1 MTTVGSKISL
11 TGIDHVV
18 LHVKDLERSRRFY
31 MDLLGMKVNH
41 ESSWQSFLYLGSDAT
56 QMVALFEIKEGEFEG
71 PRDMNHM
78 AMVANQGSY
87 ESIKAELEHG
97 RRAGVGPSRRPQ
109 LHLLQRPRRPPA
121 ADNLPRRAHG
131 RPLVRMTRPTV
142 PCASERDQKS
152 TVGEPF
158 EDDDR
163 CLRHGYCL
171 LGTPRYVI
179 ERNEIR

>member
-41 ESSWQSFLYLGSDAT
+41 ESSWQSFLYLGSEAS

-78 AMVANQGSY
+78 AMVANQGTY
-87 ESIKAELEHG
+87 ESIKEELE
-97 RRAGVGPSRRPQ
+97 RAGVQVS
-109 LHLLQRPRRPPA
+109 
-121 ADNLPRRAHG
+121 G
-131 RPLVRMTRPTV
+131 RPGDPNCIYFNDPDGHRLQILYP
-142 PCASERDQKS
+142 
-152 TVGEPF
+152 GE
-158 EDDDR
+158 
-163 CLRHGYCL
+163 HQ
-171 LGTPRYVI
+171 TTH
-179 ERNEIR
+179 